1 MLNKARE
8 SLQAAELCYAQ
19 KLYNATANRA
29 YYSMFQAAIAALHAA
44 GIQPT
49 SEQWSHAGL
58 QAAFT
63 LELTRRRKL
72 YTSPLSTMLK
82 DGLNLRNIADYKP
95 ASISERLANQTLR
108 WAREFLNQ
116 VEPKVKK

>member
-1 MLNKARE
+1 MLNKAKE

-29 YYSMFQAAIAALHAA
+29 YYAMFQAGIAALYAA

-49 SEQWSHAGL
+49 GEQWSHAGL

-63 LELTRRRKL
+63 LELTRRRKP
-72 YTSPLSTMLK
+72 YPHTLSVSLK
-82 DGLNLRNIADYKP
+82 DGLSLRNTADYKP
-95 ASISERLANQTLR
+95 TDISERLANQTLR
-108 WAREFLNQ
+108 WAREFLQQ
-116 VEPKVKK
+116 VERQVNR

>member
-8 SLQAAELCYAQ
+8 SLQAAELCYSH

-29 YYSMFQAAIAALHAA
+29 YYAMFQAVIAALHAA

-49 SEQWSHAGL
+49 GEQWSHAGL

-72 YTSPLSTMLK
+72 YAASLSTMLK
-82 DGLNLRNIADYKP
+82 DSLSLRNIADYKP

-108 WAREFLNQ
+108 WAREFLKQ
-116 VEPKVKK
+116 VEQKVKK